1 MCPLCWRK
9 AVTVLDKAP
18 PESQGKQNLDQT
30 CPFRY
35 TLLLFRQ
42 TGRISAPAA
51 LAGRRTK
58 FNVTAFAAQ
67 YDLGLPVALN
77 WFTSQPDADFPGGT
91 APQ

>member
-1 MCPLCWRK
+1 
-9 AVTVLDKAP
+9 VLDKAP
-18 PESQGKQNLDQT
+18 PESQGKRNLDHT
-30 CPFRY
+30 CAFRS

-42 TGRISAPAA
+42 TGQISAPAV
-51 LAGRRTK
+51 LAGGRTN